1 MDLDGNKAGGSA
13 TDMANFKSD
22 QSFPLAQNPLP
33 EPQPGG
39 FNPLQTPSPAD
50 AGNSSHQTFD
60 LASPASSLGSEP
72 VNQKYNDVSNTSSP
86 VIAENSDLIDKA
98 WVHKAKSIV
107 EKTQNNPYS
116 QSQELARLRTEYL
129 QERYGK
135 IMNSNEQNI

>member
-1 MDLDGNKAGGSA
+1 LDGNKAGGSA

-39 FNPLQTPSPAD
+39 LNPLQTSSPAD
-50 AGNSSHQTFD
+50 AGNSRPQTFD
-60 LASPASSLGSEP
+60 LDSRASSLGSES
-72 VNQKYNDVSNTSSP
+72 VDQKYNNVNNTSP
-86 VIAENSDLIDKA
+86 LVIAEDSDLIDKE
-98 WVHKAKSIV
+98 WVYKAKSIV
-107 EKTQNNPYS
+107 EKTQNNPYT